1 MHEVKIEKLD
11 HQGRGICYIEK
22 KVTFVPHALPEEIV
36 DIKIKK
42 ETKKYNIAEL
52 VKIKEHSEKRQIPF
66 CPYYQACGG
75 CSLQTLSYEDT
86 LQYKK
91 EKLENILN
99 RNALQFPE
107 IEMVANKS
115 PKNYRNKITLKIKK
129 KKIGFYQEETH
140 DLIEVNACM
149 IASTTINNCIKQL
162 SKLNIENGSVTIRC
176 NYNDEI
182 LIIINT
188 EDKINFNE
196 SLFTNLKVVGVILND
211 QTIYGENFF
220 YERIRNCLFK
230 VSYDAFF
237 QVNPFITK
245 KLFELIENNVK
256 KATNVLDL
264 YAGVGTLGIIAS
276 QNAEHVYSIEIVK
289 NAVLDNMLNRKLNKR
304 ANIEVFLGD
313 AGKVLEKIKV
323 NFDTIIIDPP
333 RSGLSTSALKI
344 IMSLDAEQVLYISCD
359 PQTLARDLKKLTEK
373 YDIQKLYALDMFSY
387 TYHVECV
394 CVLNY
399 RKPL

>member
-1 MHEVKIEKLD
+1 M
-11 HQGRGICYIEK
+11 
-22 KVTFVPHALPEEIV
+22 
-36 DIKIKK
+36 
-42 ETKKYNIAEL
+42 
-52 VKIKEHSEKRQIPF
+52 
-66 CPYYQACGG
+66 
-75 CSLQTLSYEDT
+75 
-86 LQYKK
+86 
-91 EKLENILN
+91 
-99 RNALQFPE
+99 
-107 IEMVANKS
+107 
-115 PKNYRNKITLKIKK
+115 
-129 KKIGFYQEETH
+129 
-140 DLIEVNACM
+140 
-149 IASTTINNCIKQL
+149 
-162 SKLNIENGSVTIRC
+162 
-176 NYNDEI
+176 
-182 LIIINT
+182 

-220 YERIRNCLFK
+220 YERIKNCLFK

-264 YAGVGTLGIIAS
+264 YAGVGTLGIVAS
-276 QNAEHVYSIEIVK
+276 KNAEHVYSIEIVK

-333 RSGLSTSALKI
+333 RSGLSASALKI

-359 PQTLARDLKKLTEK
+359 PQTLARDLKKLTKK

-387 TYHVECV
+387 TYHVESV
-394 CVLNY
+394 VVLQQKNAE
-399 RKPL
+399 K